1 MGGTLTLL
9 VIKNKGVTFSDYNL
23 LAFWKLN
30 PISDRGHLTLFYP
43 IWAAHTFE
51 KMAKH
56 RWLGNTFRNLLASEE
71 YQQYMDDLS
80 SNSETDSGS
89 ESEKYNSSLYL
100 DDSES
105 DMD

>member
-30 PISDRGHLTLFYP
+30 PISD
-43 IWAAHTFE
+43 
-51 KMAKH
+51 
-56 RWLGNTFRNLLASEE
+56 
-71 YQQYMDDLS
+71 LS

-89 ESEKYNSSLYL
+89 ESDKYNSSLYL

>member
-1 MGGTLTLL
+1 MLALRILTDITSALEL
-9 VIKNKGVTFSDYNL
+9 HASFVYVINEY
-23 LAFWKLN
+23 
-30 PISDRGHLTLFYP
+30 
-43 IWAAHTFE
+43 
-51 KMAKH
+51 KMVQMKTS
-56 RWLGNTFRNLLASEE
+56 LPQRNINS
-71 YQQYMDDLS
+71 MDDLS